1 MIAPHAAFI
10 LARTLDG
17 CWAATT
23 RPADRGQAGRI
34 GLPGG
39 KIESGEDPAA
49 AALREAAEEGWRIM
63 RHVPDPRGRVDHPGR
78 WELVAPGD
86 LIPIHQRLVEGRPV
100 VWYAPPAG
108 CYAVRDLSG
117 RHKEAGRVEP
127 VRVRARQIR
136 ASGMGNRD
144 ALAAWRRH
152 RRAGRV

>member
-1 MIAPHAAFI
+1 MVSIYAVFL

-39 KIESGEDPAA
+39 KVEPGESPTA
-49 AALREAAEEGWRIM
+49 AALREAAEEGWRMM
-63 RHVPDPRGRVDHPGR
+63 RHVPDPRGRVDHPGS
-78 WELVAPGD
+78 WVPVQPQELV
-86 LIPIHQRLVEGRPV
+86 LIHQQLVEGRPV

-117 RHKEAGRVEP
+117 RHLEAGRVEP
-127 VRVRARQIR
+127 VRVRSRLLR
-136 ASGMGNRD
+136 ASGWGNRE

-152 RRAGRV
+152 RGVGHV